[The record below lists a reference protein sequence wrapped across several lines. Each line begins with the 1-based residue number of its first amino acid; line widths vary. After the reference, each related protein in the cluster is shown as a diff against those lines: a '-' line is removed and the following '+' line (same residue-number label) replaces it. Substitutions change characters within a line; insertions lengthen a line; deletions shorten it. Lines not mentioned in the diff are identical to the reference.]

1 MALSDVVT
9 RVCAEANRAPGSDA
23 ERRVAAWL
31 GQHLRA
37 SGRSTRLEAV
47 WVRAEWPLSIAL
59 HAAAAVAGGVVSVWE
74 PAIGLGVVLVVLV
87 SLIGDLSGR
96 WYWLRRL
103 TPRRATQ
110 NVVSPPPAPAPAAVR
125 LIVCANVDAGRGGAA
140 RGDPWALW
148 EARLRRALHG
158 HMPSAL
164 GLLTFTVLLLAGVA
178 GARLAGASGQIV
190 GAVQL
195 VPTVI
200 LLIAF
205 AALVDIALSD
215 ASPGACENA
224 SGVAVALALVRALD
238 AAALANLEVELVL
251 AGAGDGPALGIAAHL
266 RGQRRER
273 RAEDT
278 VVLSIE
284 ACGAGT
290 PCWLQRDGQ
299 LLPLRYHPRL
309 VALCERIARDERHL
323 EARALASHGCAQAHP
338 ARRIGWP
345 AIALAARDEHGR
357 VPRAHTTADIPE
369 LVDERA
375 MAATLELALA
385 LVFALDADLGARR
398 ASSAEP
404 SAV

>member
-1 MALSDVVT
+1 M
-9 RVCAEANRAPGSDA
+9 CAECNRAPGSDA

-31 GQHLRA
+31 GEHLRA
-37 SGRSTRLEAV
+37 GGRSARLETV
-47 WVRAEWPLSIAL
+47 WVRAQWPLVMAL
-59 HAAAAVAGGVVSVWE
+59 HAAAAVAGAVVSVWE
-74 PAIGLGVVLVVLV
+74 PAIGLGVVLVVLA
-87 SLIGDLSGR
+87 SLIGDLLGR

-110 NVVSPPPAPAPAAVR
+110 NVVSPPPAPAAIR
-125 LIVCANVDAGRGGAA
+125 LIVCANVDAGRAGAA

-148 EARLRRALHG
+148 EARLRRALRG
-158 HMPSAL
+158 HLPSVL

-178 GARLAGASGQIV
+178 GARLAGASGQTV
-190 GAVQL
+190 GVIQL

-200 LLIAF
+200 ALIAF
-205 AALVDIALSD
+205 AALIDIALSD
-215 ASPGACENA
+215 ASPGACDNA
-224 SGVAVALALVRALD
+224 SGVAVALELVRALD
-238 AAALANLEVELVL
+238 AAGLANLEVELVL

-266 RGQRRER
+266 RGRRRER

-284 ACGAGT
+284 ACAAGT
-290 PCWLQRDGQ
+290 PCWLARDGQ

-323 EARALASHGCAQAHP
+323 QARGLASHGCAQAHP

-345 AIALAARDEHGR
+345 AIALGARDEHGR
-357 VPRAHTTADIPE
+357 VPRAHTAADVPE

-375 MAATLELALA
+375 MATTLELALA
-385 LVFALDADLGARR
+385 LVSALDADLGARR
-398 ASSAEP
+398 VPSPAASA
-404 SAV
+404 A